1 MKMKRMIK
9 SLALV
14 AVAAITLA
22 ACNMTEP
29 APQTAISFTATLA
42 PKSGEATR
50 ALDIDGHKT
59 WAYGEKVLLWED
71 IWSDPGIDVPDEYEP
86 VQFIGTITDVDAG
99 GRATVTG
106 TLPKLPA
113 YSYSFSITYPYYDT
127 MNLDPVNFF
136 ESQDGDFN
144 TIAQKYDWA
153 YGTATLVADGL
164 SATINGDVS
173 MENAVCITSY
183 SFVDESAN
191 DITADISEMAIM
203 GENSAAGYNSYLIT
217 PSSSALAAG
226 KLYVA
231 MEPNTGPTAEYTFRI
246 KTTDGS
252 IYTTP
257 VKRAFLEAGK
267 LYGTAT
273 FTMHKL
279 AVGDL
284 LYSNGGFYSSPQPEL
299 GEPVGIVAYLDDPDT
314 TTDDKFTGET
324 LGLVFEWSGSSSL
337 KWMEVN
343 AETNPAK
350 VEFGDEYLFDPDTA
364 PASAYLT
371 PSSGSE
377 RLFNIQVY
385 GMSHENAYRWKYPAF
400 SYALDDPEYGFIP
413 TVQQSYIMFKSL
425 FGYSGEAAK
434 TLNLGAASTNVSE
447 LLGPHITF
455 WTSTEASVEDAV
467 VVDLAY
473 DSLSG
478 QYTLAFDKQGK
489 YNTTPVY
496 LATYINWPQ
505 SGLGLL

>member
-1 MKMKRMIK
+1 MIK

-183 SFVDESAN
+183 SFV
-191 DITADISEMAIM
+191 
-203 GENSAAGYNSYLIT
+203 
-217 PSSSALAAG
+217 
-226 KLYVA
+226 
-231 MEPNTGPTAEYTFRI
+231 
-246 KTTDGS
+246 
-252 IYTTP
+252 
-257 VKRAFLEAGK
+257 
-267 LYGTAT
+267 
-273 FTMHKL
+273 
-279 AVGDL
+279 
-284 LYSNGGFYSSPQPEL
+284 
-299 GEPVGIVAYLDDPDT
+299 
-314 TTDDKFTGET
+314 
-324 LGLVFEWSGSSSL
+324 
-337 KWMEVN
+337 
-343 AETNPAK
+343 
-350 VEFGDEYLFDPDTA
+350 
-364 PASAYLT
+364 
-371 PSSGSE
+371 
-377 RLFNIQVY
+377 
-385 GMSHENAYRWKYPAF
+385 
-400 SYALDDPEYGFIP
+400 
-413 TVQQSYIMFKSL
+413 
-425 FGYSGEAAK
+425 
-434 TLNLGAASTNVSE
+434 
-447 LLGPHITF
+447 
-455 WTSTEASVEDAV
+455 
-467 VVDLAY
+467 
-473 DSLSG
+473 
-478 QYTLAFDKQGK
+478 
-489 YNTTPVY
+489 
-496 LATYINWPQ
+496 
-505 SGLGLL
+505 